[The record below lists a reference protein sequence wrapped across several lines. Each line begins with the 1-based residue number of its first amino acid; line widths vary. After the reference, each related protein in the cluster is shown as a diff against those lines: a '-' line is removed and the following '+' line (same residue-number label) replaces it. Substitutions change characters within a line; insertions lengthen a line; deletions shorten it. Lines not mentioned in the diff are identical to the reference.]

1 MPHVMAPTIVH
12 LAAEYFPYAR
22 TGGLA
27 EAVAGLA
34 NTQARSGENVVVFC
48 PLYRSV
54 RERAPDLAL
63 LGRTYEVHLGSTVEE
78 VRYFREVKATT
89 GPKVVFIDHPYFFNR
104 GGLYGENGRDFGDNA
119 ERFALFSLAVLE
131 AIPRLI
137 QGDVIIHAHDWH
149 TAPVFAYAR
158 SYGMFR
164 EQFLK
169 TPMVMSIHNGGYQGH
184 FPAEIVNRIGIPPEL
199 FTFRSGEWYGRLNFL
214 KLGLT
219 FCDCAVTVSPN
230 HARELRTDGGGFGL
244 QDVYRW
250 MGDRFNGIT
259 NGIDQH
265 DWDPAADAQIAAN
278 YSRDDLLGK
287 ARCKAALQRTFG
299 LPQRKGVPIFAMAA
313 RMVTQKGLEIILR
326 SHRVNSLD
334 AQFIFLGSGEPR
346 FEQSLSRLAARRPR
360 NVAVQLAFTD
370 VLEHRLIAGADA
382 LLMPSQYEPCGLTQ
396 MRAQR
401 YGTLPIARR
410 VGGLADTVADDV
422 TGFLFEEFH
431 GAALDWA
438 IDRAIARYADA
449 PAWTKRM
456 RAAMA
461 RDFDWTRSAAQYAQ
475 LYAKATRL
483 ASSR

>member
-1 MPHVMAPTIVH
+1 MAPTIVH
-12 LAAEYFPYAR
+12 LSAEYVPYAR

-34 NTQARSGENVVVFC
+34 TTQSRAGENVVVFC

-54 RERAPDLAL
+54 RERAPDLAP
-63 LGRTYEVHLGSTVEE
+63 LGRTYNVHLGPSVEE
-78 VRYFREVKATT
+78 VRYFREVKPPP

-104 GGLYGENGRDFGDNA
+104 GGLYGENGRDYGDNA

-164 EQFLK
+164 EKFLK

-184 FPAEIVNRIGIPPEL
+184 FPADMVYRLGIPPEL
-199 FTFRSGEWYGRLNFL
+199 FTYSAGEWYGRLNFL

-244 QDVYRW
+244 QEVYRW
-250 MGDRFNGIT
+250 MGDRFSGIT

-265 DWDPAADAQIAAN
+265 DWDPGTDAHISAN
-278 YSRDDLLGK
+278 YSREELEGK
-287 ARCKAALQRTFG
+287 GRCKAALQRTFG
-299 LPQRKGVPIFAMAA
+299 LPQRKKVPIFAMAA
-313 RMVTQKGLEIILR
+313 RLVTQKGLAIILR
-326 SHRVNSLD
+326 SHRVQTLD

-346 FEQSLSRLAARRPR
+346 FEEALNRLAARRPR
-360 NVAVQLAFTD
+360 NVAVQFAFTD

-422 TGFLFEEFH
+422 TGFLFDDFH

-438 IDRAIARYADA
+438 IDRSLARYADA
-449 PAWTKRM
+449 GAWTKRM

-461 RDFDWTRSAAQYAQ
+461 RDFDWTRSAEQYGQ
-475 LYAKATRL
+475 LYRRATEI
-483 ASSR
+483 SSRR

>member
-1 MPHVMAPTIVH
+1 MPPTIVH
-12 LAAEYFPYAR
+12 LSAEYFPFAR

-34 NTQARSGENVVVFC
+34 NTQARAGHNVVVFC

-54 RERAPDLAL
+54 RERAPDLAP
-63 LGRTYEVHLGSTVEE
+63 LGRTYPVHLGPSVEE
-78 VRYFREVKATT
+78 VRYFREVKPAP
-89 GPKVVFIDHPYFFNR
+89 GPRVVFIDHPYYFNR

-158 SYGMFR
+158 SYGIFR
-164 EQFLK
+164 DKFLR

-184 FPAEIVNRIGIPPEL
+184 FPAEMVARLGIPPEL
-199 FTFRSGEWYGRLNFL
+199 FNHRQGEWYGRLNFL
-214 KLGLT
+214 KLGLS

-244 QDVYRW
+244 QEVYRW
-250 MGDRFNGIT
+250 MGDRFSGIT

-265 DWDPAADAQIAAN
+265 DWDPALDPHIAAP
-278 YSRDDLLGK
+278 YGRDDLDGK
-287 ARCKAALQRTFG
+287 ARCKASLQRTFG
-299 LPQRKGVPIFAMAA
+299 LPQRKRVPIFAMAA
-313 RMVTQKGLEIILR
+313 RLVTQKGLEIVLR
-326 SHRVNSLD
+326 SHRVNTLD

-346 FEQSLSRLAARRPR
+346 FEQALSRLAARRPR
-360 NVAVQLAFTD
+360 NLAVQLAFTD
-370 VLEHRLIAGADA
+370 VLEHRLIAGADV

-401 YGTLPIARR
+401 YGTLPVVRR

-422 TGFLFEEFH
+422 TGFLFDDFH

-438 IDRAIARYADA
+438 IDRALNRYADQA
-449 PAWTKRM
+449 AWTKRM

-461 RDFDWTRSAAQYAQ
+461 RDFDWQRSAEQYEQ
-475 LYAKATRL
+475 LYAKAARL
-483 ASSR
+483 AASR